1 MVNYIIKR
9 LLQAIVVLVVVS
21 LLVFFIMRT
30 LPGDPILMIISR
42 SDMSSMNNEQI
53 DYLRHLN
60 GLDRPMIVQYFS
72 WIGGLFQGDFGNSLY
87 FNRPVND
94 MLLSRIPISLY
105 LGFISFVIG
114 NVVGITAGVISAVKR
129 GKFVDLI
136 ITTIVNI
143 GITAPVFWV
152 AILLLYGFGL
162 KLHWL
167 PLGGWVP
174 PIPNFWDN
182 VKHIILPVFCL
193 SIFVIGASA
202 RQARSSMLEVLY
214 QDYIRTAW
222 AKGLSEHVILMRHV
236 LKNGLIP
243 LVTLMGI
250 HIGQLLGGSVLIET
264 VFNIPGVGRLSV
276 DAVLGRDY
284 AIIQAI
290 IILMAFMVI
299 MANLIVDISYGWIN
313 PRMRYE

>member
-1 MVNYIIKR
+1 MLNYIIKR
-9 LLQAIVVLVVVS
+9 LLQAIIVLIVVS
-21 LLVFFIMRT
+21 ILVFVIMRT
-30 LPGDPILMIISR
+30 LPGDPILIIISR
-42 SDMSSMNNEQI
+42 SDMNLMNNEQLN
-53 DYLRHLN
+53 YLRHLH
-60 GLDRPMIVQYFS
+60 GLDRPMIVQYGS
-72 WIGGLFQGDFGNSLY
+72 WISGLFHGDFGNSLY
-87 FNRPVND
+87 FNRPVKD
-94 MLLSRIPISLY
+94 MLSDRIPITLY

-114 NVVGITAGVISAVKR
+114 NFVGITAGVISAMRR

-136 ITTIVNI
+136 ITIIVNI

-174 PIPNFWDN
+174 PFPDFWN
-182 VKHIILPVFCL
+182 NLRHIILPVFCL
-193 SIFVIGASA
+193 SIYVIGASA

-214 QDYIRTAW
+214 QDYVRTAW
-222 AKGLSEHVILMRHV
+222 AKGLSERLILMRHV

-250 HIGQLLGGSVLIET
+250 HIGQILGGSVLIET
-264 VFNIPGVGRLSV
+264 VFNIPGIGRLAV

-299 MANLIVDISYGWIN
+299 MANLLVDISYGWLN
-313 PRMRYE
+313 PRMHYE